1 MRLRYDSFLAYSEKN
16 DKCFYTK
23 FIDGVNIVYGKN
35 TSGKSTLM
43 QTILYTFGI
52 NNEKKK
58 LEEVLAEE
66 VFFRLDFTLFEN
78 NIQRHF
84 ILIRDNEKLL
94 INEARQPFKV
104 FNGISGDNAVEHIK
118 LKKYMHELFSF
129 SLYLEKNGDYK
140 SAPIETIFLPYYISQ
155 DVGWVYL
162 RKSFSS
168 LDFYKNFKEDFID
181 YFMGLDTGI
190 DRIEKQKLEK
200 ELKEI
205 NIEMDFYNSIEKTNE
220 DFKIVKMV
228 DETFMEESK
237 KYIDKHKERQA
248 TLIQDEKQYILKC
261 NELSYKK
268 ERLSIL
274 RKVTKN
280 LETQNPQER
289 GTCPICTQLLPL
301 DTVSLYEYLQ
311 DVNDTQLEVEK
322 IKQKEKKIQS
332 DINSLEKKIN
342 NARVK
347 IEEEY
352 ELLKQYEEEKITYDK
367 WLKYKANI
375 QLIENITI
383 KLGKLS
389 QKKSDKVKQLNEY
402 KSNEDIEQERKKINN
417 SFSKE
422 FKKYLTFLNVKKLDN
437 QRYTQLYNV
446 SSFPYQGTELHKT
459 VMAYHFAFN
468 KIIEKRNFAHRL
480 PFMLDA
486 IFKEDIDIDNKKNII
501 DFIAEYKPI
510 DTQVLMSVAESDEKE
525 IEKSVED
532 YNQEYF
538 KGKAN
543 LICIGDKKEERA
555 FLSHNDGKYND
566 LIEETLDILYSN

>member
-16 DKCFYTK
+16 DKYFYTE

-58 LEEVLAEE
+58 LEEVLLEE
-66 VFFRLDFTLFEN
+66 VFFRLNFTLFEN
-78 NIQRHF
+78 NIERKF

-94 INEARQPFKV
+94 VQEAEQPFKV
-104 FNGISGDNAVEHIK
+104 FNGISGDRAEEHIK

-129 SLYLEKNGDYK
+129 SLYLEQNGDYK

-190 DRIEKQKLEK
+190 DRIGKQKLEK

-205 NIEMDFYNSIEKTNE
+205 NIEIDFYSSIEKTNE

-237 KYIDKHKERQA
+237 KYIAKHKERQVV
-248 TLIQDEKQYILKC
+248 LIQDEKQYVLKC
-261 NELSYKK
+261 NELSYQK

-280 LETQNPQER
+280 LKTQNPKDR
-289 GTCPICTQLLPL
+289 GKCPVCTQLLPL
-301 DTVSLYEYLQ
+301 DTSSLYEYLQ
-311 DVNDTQLEVEK
+311 DVNDTQLEIEK
-322 IKQKEKKIQS
+322 IKQKEKKVQS
-332 DINSLEKKIN
+332 EINSLDKKIN
-342 NARVK
+342 NARSK
-347 IEEEY
+347 IKEEY
-352 ELLKQYEEEKITYDK
+352 ELLKQYKEEQITYDK
-367 WLKYKANI
+367 WLKNKANI

-389 QKKSDKVKQLNEY
+389 KVKSDKVQELNDY
-402 KSNEDIEQERKKINN
+402 KSNEEIEQERKKINN

-422 FKKYLTFLNVKKLDN
+422 FKDYLTFLGVKELDN
-437 QRYTQLYNV
+437 LRYTQLYDV

-468 KIIEKRNFAHRL
+468 KIIKKRNFAHRL

-486 IFKEDIDIDNKKNII
+486 IFKEDIDIDNKKSII
-501 DFIAEYKPI
+501 DFISKYKPI
-510 DTQVLMSVAESDEKE
+510 DTQVLMSVAESEEIE
-525 IEKSVED
+525 IEKSVKD
-532 YNQEYF
+532 YNREYF
-538 KGKAN
+538 EEKAN
-543 LICIGDKKEERA
+543 LICIGDRKEERA
-555 FLSHNDGKYND
+555 FLRNNDGVYND
-566 LIEETLDILYSN
+566 LIEETLDMLYSN